1 MQFCC
6 CCGPQVGLSNNCAL
20 IGVGTPRDSIQM
32 LRSLI
37 LANLASSSRRRNGP
51 SRLCRG
57 QKSPNQQQVEEDFN
71 FRIFFSCLFFSNCVE
86 SRHRTSSFMLL
97 SKISES
103 RSAPMNLEI
112 IQCRKHVFPADPE
125 GIFPRT
131 KDRRVQAA
139 LPYQQQAVVHIGV
152 KYKKSAI

>member
-1 MQFCC
+1 MQSYCC
-6 CCGPQVGLSNNCAL
+6 PQDGLPNNCAL
-20 IGVGTPRDSIQM
+20 IGVGTPGVSIQM

-37 LANLASSSRRRNGP
+37 LANLASSRRRNGP

-57 QKSPNQQQVEEDFN
+57 QKSPNQQQVEEEDFN
-71 FRIFFSCLFFSNCVE
+71 FRIFFSWLFFSNCVE
-86 SRHRTSSFMLL
+86 SRHRTSFMFL

-103 RSAPMNLEI
+103 RSAPMSLEI

-131 KDRRVQAA
+131 KDCRVQAA
-139 LPYQQQAVVHIGV
+139 LPYQQQAVVHSGI
-152 KYKKSAI
+152 K